1 MFPPRASSH
10 RESITVPDIRAIQS
24 LRQRFKSFSTMF
36 YIFVCLL
43 EKKKK
48 STKRL
53 ASDKGHIAPPRQENR
68 NSLSGAFSIATQ
80 KTARDPKQR
89 RTAEFSRA
97 GVLPGQATWPHHL
110 YLQCMVPLHP
120 IKLACLQ
127 QQIKPR
133 RFSFWFMQPLLYG

>member
-10 RESITVPDIRAIQS
+10 RESITVPDMRAIQS

-48 STKRL
+48 ALSNLLVIKATFPLPAKN
-53 ASDKGHIAPPRQENR
+53 NR
-68 NSLSGAFSIATQ
+68 NSLSGVFSIATQ

-89 RTAEFSRA
+89 RAAGFSRA
-97 GVLPGQATWPHHL
+97 EVLPGQATWPHHL

-127 QQIKPR
+127 QQIKPC